1 MGALDASWVEDLPSR
16 RVLIMGLARTG
27 RAVAAALVRR
37 GATVVGTDLTEPA
50 GLAEEIPPE
59 VALELGGHKEKT
71 FRRSDLLIVS
81 PGIPATNRYI
91 AIAIASGAE
100 VITEIELAYRLSAA
114 PIIAVTGTNGK
125 TTTTAMLGEVLGEA
139 GFRAPVGGNIGNP
152 LISLVENDGESAD
165 FLVSEVS
172 SFQLEWAPT
181 LRPKVA
187 VITNVTPD
195 HLDRHPDLED
205 YVALKARILANQK
218 KRDAKVLNADDP
230 LTARYLTSGA
240 QTAFAFS
247 RKIAPERGTFVE
259 GGEVFIVDDGC
270 RNRICA
276 VADLS
281 VKGVHNLENFLA
293 VCAAA
298 HCLGVTPK
306 AMERL
311 ARRFRGLPHRME
323 TVGRIRGVQW
333 VNDSKGTNVGATS
346 RSIESIEGRV
356 LLIAGG
362 TDKGSD
368 LSPLAEPVKERVRR
382 MYLIGDAAERFA
394 RFFEGLVPLER
405 AGRLEEAMRRCADE
419 AKEGETVLL
428 SPACSSFDQFRDYE
442 HRGDVFCGAVRALE
456 KEEIPC

>member
-1 MGALDASWVEDLPSR
+1 
-16 RVLIMGLARTG
+16 
-27 RAVAAALVRR
+27 LVRR
-37 GATVVGTDLTEPA
+37 GAIVVGTDLTEPA
-50 GLAEEIPPE
+50 GLAEEVPPE
-59 VALELGGHKEKT
+59 VMLELGGHKEET

-91 AIAIASGAE
+91 AIALASGAE

-152 LISLVENDGESAD
+152 LISLVENDGDSAD

-195 HLDRHPDLED
+195 HLDRHPDLEE
-205 YVALKARILANQK
+205 YVALKAKILANQK
-218 KRDAKVLNADDP
+218 KGDAKVLNADDP
-230 LTARYLTSGA
+230 LTARYLTNGA

-247 RKIAPERGTFVE
+247 RRLTPERGTFVE
-259 GGEVFIVDDGC
+259 GGEIFVVDDGC
-270 RNRICA
+270 RSRICA
-276 VADLS
+276 VSDLS

-293 VCAAA
+293 ACAAA

-311 ARRFRGLPHRME
+311 ARRFRGLLHRME

-346 RSIESIEGRV
+346 RSLESIEGRV

-382 MYLIGDAAERFA
+382 MYLIGDAADRFA

-405 AGRLEEAMRRCADE
+405 AGRLEEAIRRCADE

-442 HRGDVFCGAVRALE
+442 HRGDVFRGAVRALG